1 METQQTQPAK
11 VSLPESVVQAQKS
24 KNLISGKVVAVD
36 KTGFVVEIEGYRA
49 HCLLDKMSDGFIHIK
64 NTYIG
69 KNLNFIVEGTKG
81 GFTQLSR
88 VAAIEV
94 ENAQLL
100 DRMAKEWRQL
110 NQVFDGQVL
119 RTVDFGAFIDIG
131 GLEGLIPISE
141 IAWGHTEKSSDVL
154 KVGDKVKVKIVRWE
168 KANGRHK
175 VSFSMKVLLKNPWDS
190 LDEKK
195 YAPGTRLTGKV
206 SRFIPQGAVIEF
218 EPAIE
223 GLLSPED
230 MSWEQASIDP
240 GTVLEKGSQVEVFI
254 NRLDRRKNQIN
265 LTRKFPEGD
274 PWKDLEDRLIGKE
287 SHLAKVLTLNST
299 GANVQIEP
307 GIEGFL
313 PVRLLQKAFE
323 NAYRKKAS
331 PGAELQVTVKKIDRR
346 TRELVL
352 SLPQLATGDEDS
364 VHFHEYEKER
374 KNKATAPTDG
384 KTGSLGALL
393 QARITA
399 KK

>member
-11 VSLPESVVQAQKS
+11 VSLPESIVQAQKS
-24 KNLISGKVVAVD
+24 KHLISGKVVAVD
-36 KTGFVVEIEGYRA
+36 KTGFLVEIDGYRA
-49 HCLLDKMSDGFIHIK
+49 HCLLNKMSDSFIHIK

-69 KNLNFIVEGTKG
+69 KELNFVVEGTKG
-81 GFTQLSR
+81 GAAQLSR
-88 VAAIEV
+88 IAALDI

-110 NQVFDGQVL
+110 DQVFDGQVI
-119 RTVDFGAFIDIG
+119 RTADFGAFIDIG

-141 IAWGHTEKSSDVL
+141 LAWGHTEKVTDVL
-154 KVGDKVKVKIVRWE
+154 KTGDRVKVKIVRWE
-168 KANGRHK
+168 SANGRHK

-190 LDEKK
+190 LDDKK
-195 YAPGTRLTGKV
+195 YAQGLRLTGKV

-223 GLLSPED
+223 GLLTPDE
-230 MSWEQASIDP
+230 MSWDQTPVDL
-240 GTVLEKGSQVEVFI
+240 GTVLEKDAQVEVLI
-254 NRLDRRKNQIN
+254 NRVDRRKNQIS
-265 LTRKFPEGD
+265 LTRKFPEAD
-274 PWKDLEDRLIGKE
+274 PWKDLEERLVGKE

-331 PGAELQVTVKKIDRR
+331 PGAELQVTVKRIDRR
-346 TRELVL
+346 SRELVL

-364 VHFHEYEKER
+364 IHFHEYEKAR
-374 KNKATAPTDG
+374 KKKTSTDG
-384 KTGSLGALL
+384 DEKLGSLGALL
-393 QARITA
+393 QARISG